1 MAQGPTLTWMVLS
14 LMLGVITEQGY
25 GWNLQPN
32 TYYQGAG
39 SGGYFGGR
47 GPGSLSNQAGA
58 GASGGSWSAG
68 GGGFQG
74 QTGGGA
80 SGGVD
85 RAVGN
90 GANQWTGGDSSRAL
104 GGVAGGVST
113 ASDSFG
119 ADGTGFQ
126 QSGGAPLATGSEGG
140 ASYNNQGNS
149 GNFGPANGQFA
160 PHHANGPVTG
170 ANALAGSFASS
181 GSGFGAGGHYHGSR
195 PTTSTYGAQ
204 PWRYGAPHYGAYGA
218 ARWPWH
224 GNGYVYRV
232 PVAHINPDGS
242 YSFSYYTPHFS
253 REETG
258 HSNGNVEGSYGFQT
272 DGAKH
277 NFSFDAAPDVDL
289 RTSIGDSRVGVAN
302 PAEYG
307 PQSVH
312 SRARLPL
319 VPQTTF
325 QPGVDEETRTSDG
338 APNSWASRSGV
349 DAGANDQSSLAVVGL
364 PRASTEATDTAQPTA
379 TDRNQIVRG
388 STESVGVS
396 DLEARLSQADGTVTA
411 VPPLGGSVE
420 QVVTRPENEVP
431 SYGNEIGQ
439 NDLLYNGVAN
449 GGYQPFGAGTSNVA
463 RDGTVSPDR
472 SYRFGYQTPDA
483 AREETADQAGN
494 VRGSFS
500 YNNEAGRND
509 MQYVAGAGMGFRPTG
524 GSLSVP
530 NGLAGGGGATGTGLF
545 GGSGS
550 GFGDSGGVGNQG
562 VGGAF
567 GGSGVGFGDN
577 GVVGNQGVG
586 GAFGG
591 SDTSLGGSGV
601 GNRGGQGVGGTFG
614 GSGSDFGDSS
624 GIAGNQ
630 GGQAVGGAF
639 GGSGTGVGGAGVFG
653 NQGGQR
659 VGGNFGGS
667 GFGAGGQAGSG
678 VGGNFGGSTAGF
690 GADGRSRAFGNQGTQ
705 TGLGAGTQGAAFGS
719 DGRPLAFGNQGSQL
733 AGGAAGT
740 FGGSNTGFGA
750 DGRPLASG
758 NQGAQSGSG
767 ARGTFG
773 GFDGRFG
780 SQSGQ
785 GFGSFGNQGTTHNP
799 ITRSTS
805 ANGFNGGQWNGS
817 TSRSVSVSE
826 DDNTTIN
833 DEDTEQ
839 TTTFGDY
846 GDATGGGLFT
856 NANRRLAQ

>member
-1 MAQGPTLTWMVLS
+1 MAHGYVHATLTWAVLS

-32 TYYQGAG
+32 ANYQGA
-39 SGGYFGGR
+39 GYFGGR
-47 GPGSLSNQAGA
+47 GAGTVGNQGSG

-68 GGGFQG
+68 AGGFQG
-74 QTGGGA
+74 QSGGGSTADRA

-85 RAVGN
+85 RAVGI

-119 ADGTGFQ
+119 GAGTGFQ
-126 QSGGAPLATGSEGG
+126 QSGGINSGAHLATGSEGG

-149 GNFGPANGQFA
+149 GNFGASNVGLGQFA
-160 PHHANGPVTG
+160 PHHANRPVTD
-170 ANALAGSFASS
+170 ANAFGGSFGSS
-181 GSGFGAGGHYHGSR
+181 GPGFGAGGHYHASR
-195 PTTSTYGAQ
+195 PATYGVQ
-204 PWRYGAPHYGAYGA
+204 PWRYGAPHYGGYGA

-258 HSNGNVEGSYGFQT
+258 HSNGNVEGTYGFQN
-272 DGAKH
+272 DGVKH
-277 NFSFDAAPDVDL
+277 NFSFNAAPDVDL
-289 RTSIGDSRVGVAN
+289 RSSIGDSRVGV
-302 PAEYG
+302 PSPDEYG

-325 QPGVDEETRTSDG
+325 QPGLDEQTRTGDG
-338 APNSWASRSGV
+338 VPNSWASRSGV

-364 PRASTEATDTAQPTA
+364 PKASTEASDAAQPTA
-379 TDRNQIVRG
+379 PAASTTDRNQIVRG
-388 STESVGVS
+388 SPESVGVN
-396 DLEARLSQADGTVTA
+396 DLEARLSQADGTVTT

-431 SYGNEIGQ
+431 SYSNEIGQ
-439 NDLLYNGVAN
+439 NDL
-449 GGYQPFGAGTSNVA
+449 Q
-463 RDGTVSPDR
+463 DGTVSPDR

-509 MQYVAGAGMGFRPTG
+509 MQYIAGAGMGFRPTG

-530 NGLAGGGGATGTGLF
+530 NGLGGGGTATGGATGTGLF
-545 GGSGS
+545 GGSGA
-550 GFGDSGGVGNQG
+550 GFGDSGAGGNQG

-567 GGSGVGFGDN
+567 GGSGVGFGDS

-586 GAFGG
+586 GAFAGTGTGFGG
-591 SDTSLGGSGV
+591 VGA

-614 GSGSDFGDSS
+614 GSGSGFGDT
-624 GIAGNQ
+624 GVVGNQ
-630 GGQAVGGAF
+630 GGTF
-639 GGSGTGVGGAGVFG
+639 GGSGTGAGGAGVFG

-667 GFGAGGQAGSG
+667 GFGVERGAGGQAGSG

-690 GADGRSRAFGNQGTQ
+690 GGDDRSRAFGNQGTQ
-705 TGLGAGTQGAAFGS
+705 TGLRAGTQGAGFGG

-733 AGGAAGT
+733 GGGAGGT
-740 FGGSNTGFGA
+740 FGGTNTGLGA

-758 NQGAQSGSG
+758 NQGAQTGSG
-767 ARGTFG
+767 TRGTFG

-780 SQSGQ
+780 SQAGQ

-799 ITRSTS
+799 VTRSPS
-805 ANGFNGGQWNGS
+805 ANGFDNGQWNGS
-817 TSRSVSVSE
+817 TRRSGSASE
-826 DDNTTIN
+826 DRADENTTVN
-833 DEDTEQ
+833 DEDAEQ

-846 GDATGGGLFT
+846 GDVAGARLFT